1 MSPQPNQEKMFS
13 CGLELADVVLNS
25 DLLQR
30 SLKAIQKLNDDP
42 TKKNI
47 RASSCAYKAY
57 NDDQNKCEIIAFGCE
72 FERVSSVL
80 SPTTELCPPEFKFLQ
95 TRDNTF
101 SINEVAITLFR
112 SLLQDLDLFQ
122 RLKNPSKLLIVTG
135 HSLGGWVASL
145 FCLWLLENINQSNRN
160 IPICIT
166 FGSPLVGD
174 DGLRKSIHNR
184 SGWNPRFLHIVSDS
198 DLIPRTFL
206 SSTTNNTKNSYKPFG
221 TFLMCSPSGSSCF
234 NDSDSVLSLLAVT
247 GCSELLSLMDY
258 RKLLEDLTNQIFVTK
273 GDSQLHELRDPLRA
287 GLILQLDAI
296 GDKRMQEDTLI
307 TAMEKRERMSYH
319 EQKKRI
325 SESEKKLNDVK
336 MNMAHLEWYKK
347 ISSTKVSLGY
357 YDCYKNK
364 PFERDI
370 KAVLFK
376 ARLTKYWEDVVDE
389 AERKPRKPGFA
400 PMGTRLLF
408 GGTNYRRMVEPL
420 DIAEYY
426 KQGKRNYRTQG
437 RPKHYKLLQTW
448 QEEEERAA
456 AHKRKSSTRDKAA
469 TLTEDSCFWADV
481 EEAMILTKS
490 LKNGEA
496 VGGPEESPIEQLQ
509 EFEDYVMRLID
520 NLAVTPEIFLKEST
534 FTLWWNEYKNIPQRN
549 RRSLLAT
556 FMENERYQKYI

>member
-296 GDKRMQEDTLI
+296 GDKRMQEEDTLI
-307 TAMEKRERMSYH
+307 SAMEKRERTSYDKH
-319 EQKKRI
+319 KNAI
-325 SESEKKLNDVK
+325 SNSEKKLNDVK
-336 MNMAHLEWYKK
+336 TDMANLEWYKK
-347 ISSTKVSLGY
+347 ICSTKVKIGY
-357 YDCYKNK
+357 YDCYKMK
-364 PFERDI
+364 HWEMDI
-370 KAVLFK
+370 KAVVFK
-376 ARLTKYWEDVVDE
+376 KKLTKYWKDVVDD
-389 AERKPRKPGFA
+389 AERKVVPL
-400 PMGTRLLF
+400 GTRLLG

-420 DIAEYY
+420 DIAVYY
-426 KQGKRNYRTQG
+426 KEGNRNYRTQG
-437 RPKHYKLLQTW
+437 RSRHFKLLQTW
-448 QEEEERAA
+448 LEEEERVAG
-456 AHKRKSSTRDKAA
+456 HKRNSNTREKAA
-469 TLTEDSCFWADV
+469 NLTEDSCFWADV
-481 EEAMILTKS
+481 EEAVILTKS

-496 VGGPEESPIEQLQ
+496 LRGPGESPIEKLKK
-509 EFEDYVMRLID
+509 FEDYVMGLIN
-520 NLAVTPEIFLKEST
+520 NLAVSPEIFLEEST
-534 FTLWWNEYKNIPQRN
+534 FMQWWNEYEKIPERTH
-549 RRSLLAT
+549 RSSLANY
-556 FMENERYQKYI
+556 MENKLYQNYK